1 MSNEAREQLRQQF
14 EVIRD
19 ERRKNANT
27 AERIGN
33 AFLSLLSYLDIAFD
47 IPTLDISKINGLQAE
62 LDKKLN
68 KTDFGA
74 SFATEMA
81 KWFAKDSDGNKGFGR
96 QHICGRQKGLLLK
109 QLHISTRV
117 KCKYRRRRL
126 VRLITGLEQICR

>member
-81 KWFAKDSDGNKGFGR
+81 KWFAKTKRAFTQTASY
-96 QHICGRQKGLLLK
+96 QHSG
-109 QLHISTRV
+109 
-117 KCKYRRRRL
+117 
-126 VRLITGLEQICR
+126 